1 VREDTVYFIRLGTC
15 GIGALLVAGTLAAQ
29 DVTTDYDKQYDFS
42 QVKTYASIIG
52 TSWNNQLS
60 ERRVMASLD
69 SVLQSKGWTKVA
81 DSVPS
86 DAGVVIHGGVG
97 KKQDVT
103 TYYAA
108 APYGRF
114 RWGAGVATVS
124 SQSYE
129 YPYGAMVVDI
139 FDLKTKS
146 MVFRGSAEGEMSN
159 KQEQN
164 QQKLV
169 KAWKKMFKDF
179 PPQQKN
185 K

>member
-1 VREDTVYFIRLGTC
+1 VQCIRTGII
-15 GIGALLVAGTLAAQ
+15 GIGVLLGAGTLAAQ
-29 DVTTDYDKQYDFS
+29 DISTDYDKQYDFS
-42 QVKTYASIIG
+42 QIKTYASMIG

-103 TYYAA
+103 TYYAGV
-108 APYGRF
+108 PYGRF
-114 RWGAGVATVS
+114 RWGQGVATVS
-124 SQSYE
+124 TQSYE
-129 YPYGAMVVDI
+129 YPYGAMVIDI
-139 FDLKTKS
+139 FDLKTKAL
-146 MVFRGSAEGEMSN
+146 VFRGSAEGELSN

-164 QQKLV
+164 QKKLV

-179 PPQQKN
+179 PPQQQGK
-185 K
+185 